1 MAGKGGECIVP
12 DRFGGVGAWRARR
25 NSAVFCW
32 SVRPT
37 IGINSNSNAVVF
49 PEIGTDGFFD
59 HTSKAME
66 ALSDRVRANYV
77 FRKNCPSV
85 FR

>member
-1 MAGKGGECIVP
+1 VSA
-12 DRFGGVGAWRARR
+12 RFGGFGAWHARR

-37 IGINSNSNAVVF
+37 IGIHGNSAAVDF
-49 PEIGTDGFFD
+49 PESGIDRFFD
-59 HTSKAME
+59 QTSKVME
-66 ALSDRVRANYV
+66 ALSDRVRENYV
-77 FRKNCPSV
+77 FRKNWPSV